1 MAAGTSTASDS
12 LANERVAYFNG
23 EIVPES
29 RAVVSFRDRSFK
41 FGDGAFDTSRT
52 FAHKLFKLD
61 EHLDRFYRTLRYLQI
76 DPPLTKDQFRDI
88 TLEVLERNLHL
99 IDDHEDYWVSQR
111 VSRGTDIPAGDIH
124 ESTGPTVIVECT
136 PLPFKPRAPLFR
148 DGIDVM
154 VPSVRR
160 ASPEAF
166 SPRAK
171 THNYLNLILGDEE
184 IRRQHASGDGRHPWA
199 ILLDENGHFA
209 EGMGSNIFFVIDGA
223 LVTPRDDY
231 VLAGV
236 TRDTVFELADDL
248 GIPYERADIAP
259 YDAYNAD
266 EAFITSTSFCICPV
280 RSVSGVAMDSGGVPG
295 PITKRLTDAF
305 SARVGVD
312 FVQQYLRHLD

>member
-1 MAAGTSTASDS
+1 MHATA
-12 LANERVAYFNG
+12 
-23 EIVPES
+23 
-29 RAVVSFRDRSFK
+29 
-41 FGDGAFDTSRT
+41 
-52 FAHKLFKLD
+52 
-61 EHLDRFYRTLRYLQI
+61 LQ
-76 DPPLTKDQFRDI
+76 T
-88 TLEVLERNLHL
+88 
-99 IDDHEDYWVSQR
+99 
-111 VSRGTDIPAGDIH
+111 
-124 ESTGPTVIVECT
+124 
-136 PLPFKPRAPLFR
+136 APLVR

-184 IRRQHASGDGRHPWA
+184 IRRQHQAGDGRHPWA

-280 RSVSGVAMDSGGVPG
+280 RSVSGVALSDGAVPG
-295 PITKRLTDAF
+295 PVTKRLTDAF

-312 FVQQYLRHLD
+312 FVQQYLRHLA